1 MINNNGQNKSNMV
14 PLNGVKKKGA
24 NSNYVNSMGPITGG
38 KQMSYAGSVSG
49 SLQDK
54 QALEQHSYQKS
65 PMLNTGK
72 KMSGTS
78 LQGQRTYNRS
88 SAP

>member
-1 MINNNGQNKSNMV
+1 MINSNGQNKNNMA

-54 QALEQHSYQKS
+54 QALE
-65 PMLNTGK
+65 
-72 KMSGTS
+72 
-78 LQGQRTYNRS
+78 
-88 SAP
+88 